1 MPNDVKPLED
11 PPAYVDPISGQR
23 YPISEPRWSS
33 DTGAPLMITP
43 LPGLG
48 RSMIDTRERS
58 LWRYAAALPVDVP
71 DPITMGEGLTPL
83 VSRRW
88 GGVPA
93 LFKLEWFSPTGSF
106 KDRGASVMVSIL
118 RSQGVTRLLE
128 DSSGNGGAAIA
139 AYAAAGGI
147 AAKIL
152 VPTSTPH
159 DKTVQMRSYGAE
171 VELIPGTRQDASDAA
186 ARQAATIFYAGHNW
200 QPFFLQGTKTLA
212 YELWEDLKFN
222 APDNVIIPT
231 GAGSNIM
238 GCDIG
243 FSELLRGGE
252 IARLP
257 RLFAAQPENCA
268 PLHASFEAGSI
279 DLAPVE
285 VRPTIAEGASIAKP
299 VRAREV
305 LGALQRSSGATVA
318 VSEAEIEKALFE
330 LGRIGLYVE
339 PTSAL
344 AAAAFSQLLERSVI
358 QPSETTVLV
367 LTGAGLKTTRRIG
380 ELIGALPRRRRQPH
394 RVWRALRLMAAP
406 RGPLAFVWK

>member
-1 MPNDVKPLED
+1 
-11 PPAYVDPISGQR
+11 
-23 YPISEPRWSS
+23 
-33 DTGAPLMITP
+33 MITA

-48 RSMIDTRERS
+48 RDRIDTGKRS

-71 DPITMGEGLTPL
+71 DPITMGEGCTPL
-83 VSRRW
+83 VARRW
-88 GGVPA
+88 RGVPA

-106 KDRGASVMVSIL
+106 KDRGASVMLSIL
-118 RSQGVTRLLE
+118 RDQGVTRVLE

-152 VPTSTPH
+152 VPASTAH
-159 DKTVQMRSYGAE
+159 GKTVQMRAYGAE
-171 VELIPGTRQDASDAA
+171 IELIAGTRQDVSDAA
-186 ARQAATIFYAGHNW
+186 IRQAATIFYAGHNW

-231 GAGSNIM
+231 GAGSNVL

-243 FSELLRGGE
+243 FSELLRRGE
-252 IARLP
+252 IGNLP

-268 PLHASFEAGSI
+268 PLHASFVAGSE
-279 DLAPVE
+279 DFTPVE
-285 VRPTIAEGASIAKP
+285 VRPTIAEGASIVSP

-305 LGALQRSSGATVA
+305 LSAVRRSGGATVA
-318 VSEAEIEKALFE
+318 VSEAEIEGALFE
-330 LGRIGLYVE
+330 LSRIGLYAE

-344 AAAAFSQLLERSVI
+344 AAAAFTKLMQRGII
-358 QPSETTVLV
+358 QSTETTVVV
-367 LTGAGLKTTRRIG
+367 LTGSGLKTTQRIG
-380 ELIGALPRRRRQPH
+380 ELMGATQQNNKPA
-394 RVWRALRLMAAP
+394 VD
-406 RGPLAFVWK
+406 AFPSTGL